1 MCTRHISSVPEMIY
15 ALCVE
20 CFVCLFVFSKWV
32 DIWVI
37 CIMGFI
43 VWWARTICLDYD
55 DAA

>member
-20 CFVCLFVFSKWV
+20 CFVCPFVFSKWV